1 MIAIKKTV
9 FLIIFF
15 SLSNFT
21 FGATKN
27 VGAIVGS
34 IRKSLS
40 AGSES
45 NPQYTV
51 GSAAVTGDAIYSGQ
65 ILNVGSNYIT
75 FETTS
80 DESENVV
87 NPFVSGV
94 FHKSVKTPILTSSL
108 SGQAVGSIAVT
119 YSGSGLSSA
128 PEIIVD
134 YPSDGDDQATAT
146 STLSSGGIGSVSLS
160 NAGTGYDTAP
170 TVTVIA
176 GPHLVKLTES
186 GDTNE
191 GRFFRIIDNNVSGL
205 TLDTSKLGTG
215 ESLSDILQRDYSV
228 EIVPAPTLA
237 SVMGRTAS
245 ALPTNFNA
253 SSSQGSTSGADFIYT
268 YSGTSYNSHCFM
280 PAGGS
285 NPAGWYAPR
294 LMRFGLKK

>member
-1 MIAIKKTV
+1 M
-9 FLIIFF
+9 
-15 SLSNFT
+15 
-21 FGATKN
+21 
-27 VGAIVGS
+27 
-34 IRKSLS
+34 
-40 AGSES
+40 
-45 NPQYTV
+45 
-51 GSAAVTGDAIYSGQ
+51 
-65 ILNVGSNYIT
+65 
-75 FETTS
+75 
-80 DESENVV
+80 
-87 NPFVSGV
+87 
-94 FHKSVKTPILTSSL
+94 

-146 STLSSGGIGSVSLS
+146 STLSSGGIGSLS

-176 GPHLVKLTES
+176 GPHLVKVTES

-228 EIVPAPTLA
+228 EIVPAPTTLA

-245 ALPTNFNA
+245 ALPTNFNG
-253 SSSQGSTSGADFIYT
+253 SSSNGKYIRS
-268 YSGTSYNSHCFM
+268 
-280 PAGGS
+280 
-285 NPAGWYAPR
+285 
-294 LMRFGLKK
+294 RFYLYLQRHSLYLLLFHASRRK